1 MTDQLTLTKRAIEPM
16 TAGDLYR
23 LLERRVANDRGN
35 GPEAVIIPEVRNDA
49 GFAASRSIDAV
60 SLGLWPSRGL
70 NLTAYELKVSR
81 GDWLRELRDPAKA
94 EAFAGLVDY
103 IYLVVSDEAIIEP
116 GELPD
121 TWGLLAARGKTTKK
135 LHLIANATRLTPTD
149 QGRRQPLPAG
159 FNRGFLVAMM
169 RQAAR
174 QGAAT
179 PEAITQAVNA
189 ALALADKRHQAERAT
204 LIRERDANADAI
216 RAFEQAAGIRITAG
230 YGYAHDPATVGAAL
244 RAVLNGDKTAERHR
258 QHLEQL
264 RESAERIAARITAE
278 LAP

>member
-103 IYLVVSDEAIIEP
+103 IYLVVSD
-116 GELPD
+116 D
-121 TWGLLAARGKTTKK
+121 
-135 LHLIANATRLTPTD
+135 
-149 QGRRQPLPAG
+149 
-159 FNRGFLVAMM
+159 
-169 RQAAR
+169 
-174 QGAAT
+174 
-179 PEAITQAVNA
+179 
-189 ALALADKRHQAERAT
+189 
-204 LIRERDANADAI
+204 
-216 RAFEQAAGIRITAG
+216 
-230 YGYAHDPATVGAAL
+230 
-244 RAVLNGDKTAERHR
+244 
-258 QHLEQL
+258 
-264 RESAERIAARITAE
+264 SAEQPVPID
-278 LAP
+278 